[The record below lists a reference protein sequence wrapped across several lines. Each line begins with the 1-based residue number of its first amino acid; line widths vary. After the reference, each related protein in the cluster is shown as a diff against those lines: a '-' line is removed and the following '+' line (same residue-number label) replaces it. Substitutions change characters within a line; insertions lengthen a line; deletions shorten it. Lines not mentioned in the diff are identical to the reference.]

1 MIDLKLNSS
10 ADLRK
15 EGKSFYWASFFLPK
29 KNRIAASRLYSIC
42 RYLDDVADNSKLDT
56 SSQIKNIFN
65 QIKENES
72 SEINIFFKKNNINL
86 GILKDL
92 IDGLIS
98 DQQNVRVTDEKE
110 LIDYSYKVAGTV
122 GLMMLPIIN
131 TKDAEARKHAIDL
144 GIAMQLTN
152 IARDVYEDAK
162 MNRLYLPK
170 EWLGQVSISDL
181 IDNKLDDQKKKLIE
195 LSIKNLIELSDK
207 FYANGFS
214 GMKFIPLRTRLA
226 IFFAAKIYKG
236 IGEKIKSGGYVYKLE
251 RVYLNKLEKLW
262 ITIISIPEF
271 LFLKN
276 IFKSYKPIRGSFKNE
291 NI

>member
-1 MIDLKLNSS
+1 MTSFKTNTYSIKS
-10 ADLRK
+10 

-181 IDNKLDDQKKKLIE
+181 IDIKLDDQKKKLIE

-251 RVYLNKLEKLW
+251 RIYLNKLEKLW

>member
-1 MIDLKLNSS
+1 MTSFKTNTYSIKS
-10 ADLRK
+10 

-170 EWLGQVSISDL
+170 EWLGQVSTSDL
-181 IDNKLDDQKKKLIE
+181 TDNKLDDQKKKLIE

-236 IGEKIKSGGYVYKLE
+236 IGDKIKSGGYVYKLE
-251 RVYLNKLEKLW
+251 RIYLNKLEKLW

>member
-1 MIDLKLNSS
+1 MTSFKTNTYSIKS
-10 ADLRK
+10 

-181 IDNKLDDQKKKLIE
+181 IDKKLDNQKRKLIK

-251 RVYLNKLEKLW
+251 RIYLNKLEKLW

>member
-1 MIDLKLNSS
+1 MTSFKTNTYSIKS
-10 ADLRK
+10 

-42 RYLDDVADNSKLDT
+42 RYLDDVADNTKLDT

-170 EWLGQVSISDL
+170 EWLGQVSTSDL
-181 IDNKLDDQKKKLIE
+181 IDNKLDEQKKKLIE

-251 RVYLNKLEKLW
+251 RIYLNKLEKLW

-276 IFKSYKPIRGSFKNE
+276 IFKSYKPIRGTFKNE

>member
-1 MIDLKLNSS
+1 MTSFKTNTYSIKS
-10 ADLRK
+10 

-181 IDNKLDDQKKKLIE
+181 ANNKLDDRKKKLIE

-251 RVYLNKLEKLW
+251 RIYLNKLEKLW

>member
-1 MIDLKLNSS
+1 MTSFKTNTYSIKS
-10 ADLRK
+10 

-170 EWLGQVSISDL
+170 EWLGQVSTSDL

-251 RVYLNKLEKLW
+251 RIYLNKLEKLW

-276 IFKSYKPIRGSFKNE
+276 IFKSYKSIRGSFKNE

>member
-1 MIDLKLNSS
+1 MTSFKTNTYSIKS
-10 ADLRK
+10 

-72 SEINIFFKKNNINL
+72 SEINIFFKKNNINI

-98 DQQNVRVTDEKE
+98 DQQNVRVADEKE

-170 EWLGQVSISDL
+170 EWLGQVSTSDL

-251 RVYLNKLEKLW
+251 RIYLNKLEKLW

>member
-1 MIDLKLNSS
+1 MTSFKTNTYSIKS
-10 ADLRK
+10 

-42 RYLDDVADNSKLDT
+42 RYLDDVADNTKLNT

-162 MNRLYLPK
+162 MDRLYLPK
-170 EWLGQVSISDL
+170 EWLGQVSVSDL
-181 IDNKLDDQKKKLIE
+181 IDNKLDDQKKRLIE

-236 IGEKIKSGGYVYKLE
+236 IGEKIKSDGYVYKLE
-251 RVYLNKLEKLW
+251 RIYLNKLEKLW

>member
-1 MIDLKLNSS
+1 MTSFKTNTYSIKS
-10 ADLRK
+10 

-236 IGEKIKSGGYVYKLE
+236 IGEKIKSGGYVYKIE
-251 RVYLNKLEKLW
+251 RIYLNKLEKLW

-276 IFKSYKPIRGSFKNE
+276 IFKSYKPIRGFFKNE

>member
-1 MIDLKLNSS
+1 MTSFKTNTYSIKS
-10 ADLRK
+10 

-170 EWLGQVSISDL
+170 EWLGQVSTSDL

-207 FYANGFS
+207 FYENGFS

>member
-1 MIDLKLNSS
+1 MTSFKTNTYSIKS
-10 ADLRK
+10 

-170 EWLGQVSISDL
+170 EWLGQVSTSDL

-276 IFKSYKPIRGSFKNE
+276 IFKSYKPIRDSFKNE

>member
-1 MIDLKLNSS
+1 MTSFKTNTYSIKS
-10 ADLRK
+10 

-170 EWLGQVSISDL
+170 EWLGQVSVSDL
-181 IDNKLDDQKKKLIE
+181 IDIKLDNQKKRLIE

-251 RVYLNKLEKLW
+251 RIYLNKLEKLW

>member
-1 MIDLKLNSS
+1 MTSFKTNTYSIKS
-10 ADLRK
+10 

-56 SSQIKNIFN
+56 SSEIKNIFN

-162 MNRLYLPK
+162 MNRVYLPK
-170 EWLGQVSISDL
+170 EWLGQVSVSDL
-181 IDNKLDDQKKKLIE
+181 IDNKLDDQKKRLIE

-251 RVYLNKLEKLW
+251 RIYLNKLEKLW

>member
-1 MIDLKLNSS
+1 VTSFKTNTYSIKS
-10 ADLRK
+10 

-72 SEINIFFKKNNINL
+72 SEINIFFKKNNINI

-170 EWLGQVSISDL
+170 EWLGQVSVSDL
-181 IDNKLDDQKKKLIE
+181 IDNKLDDQKKRLIE

-207 FYANGFS
+207 FYANGCS

-251 RVYLNKLEKLW
+251 RIYLNKLEKLW

>member
-1 MIDLKLNSS
+1 MTSFKTNTYSIKS
-10 ADLRK
+10 

-170 EWLGQVSISDL
+170 EWLGQVSVSDL
-181 IDNKLDDQKKKLIE
+181 INNKLDDQKKRLIV

-251 RVYLNKLEKLW
+251 RIYLNKLEKLW

>member
-1 MIDLKLNSS
+1 MTSFKTNTYSIKS
-10 ADLRK
+10 

-42 RYLDDVADNSKLDT
+42 RYLDDVADSSKLDT

-170 EWLGQVSISDL
+170 EWLGQVSVSDL
-181 IDNKLDDQKKKLIE
+181 IDNKLDDQKKRLIE

-251 RVYLNKLEKLW
+251 RIYLNKLEKLW

>member
-1 MIDLKLNSS
+1 MTSFKTNTYSIKS
-10 ADLRK
+10 

-72 SEINIFFKKNNINL
+72 SERNIFFKKKNINL

-170 EWLGQVSISDL
+170 EWLGQVSVSDL
-181 IDNKLDDQKKKLIE
+181 IDNKLDDQKKRLIE

>member
-1 MIDLKLNSS
+1 MTSFKTNTYSIKS
-10 ADLRK
+10 
-15 EGKSFYWASFFLPK
+15 EGKSFYWESFFLPK

-251 RVYLNKLEKLW
+251 RIYLNKLEKLW

-276 IFKSYKPIRGSFKNE
+276 IFKSYKPIRDSFINE

>member
-1 MIDLKLNSS
+1 MTSFKTNTYSIKS
-10 ADLRK
+10 

-170 EWLGQVSISDL
+170 EWLGQVSVSDL
-181 IDNKLDDQKKKLIE
+181 IDNKLDHQKKRLIE

-251 RVYLNKLEKLW
+251 RIYLNKLEKLW

-276 IFKSYKPIRGSFKNE
+276 IFKSYKPIRGFFKNE

>member
-1 MIDLKLNSS
+1 MTSFKTNTYSIKS
-10 ADLRK
+10 

-195 LSIKNLIELSDK
+195 LSIKNLIELSNK

-251 RVYLNKLEKLW
+251 RIYLNKLEKLW

>member
-1 MIDLKLNSS
+1 MTSFKTNTYSIKS
-10 ADLRK
+10 

-170 EWLGQVSISDL
+170 EWLGQVSVSDL
-181 IDNKLDDQKKKLIE
+181 IDNKLDHQKKRLIE

-236 IGEKIKSGGYVYKLE
+236 IGEKIKRGGYVYKLE
-251 RVYLNKLEKLW
+251 RIYLNKLEKLW

>member
-1 MIDLKLNSS
+1 MTSFKTNTYSIKS
-10 ADLRK
+10 

-162 MNRLYLPK
+162 MNRLYLPN
-170 EWLGQVSISDL
+170 EWLGQVSTSDL

-251 RVYLNKLEKLW
+251 RIYLNKLEKLW

>member
-1 MIDLKLNSS
+1 MTSFKTNTYSIKS
-10 ADLRK
+10 

-251 RVYLNKLEKLW
+251 RIYLNKLEKLW

-276 IFKSYKPIRGSFKNE
+276 IFKSYKPIRGYYKNE

>member
-1 MIDLKLNSS
+1 MTSFKTNTYSIKS
-10 ADLRK
+10 

-42 RYLDDVADNSKLDT
+42 RYLDDVADNTKLDT

-131 TKDAEARKHAIDL
+131 TIDAEARKHAIDL

-170 EWLGQVSISDL
+170 EWLGQVSVSDL
-181 IDNKLDDQKKKLIE
+181 IDNKLDDQKKRLIE

-236 IGEKIKSGGYVYKLE
+236 IGEKIKNGGYVYKLE
-251 RVYLNKLEKLW
+251 RIYLNKLEKLW
-262 ITIISIPEF
+262 ITLISIPEF

>member
-1 MIDLKLNSS
+1 MTSFKTNTYSIKS
-10 ADLRK
+10 

-72 SEINIFFKKNNINL
+72 SEINIFFKKNNINI

-251 RVYLNKLEKLW
+251 RIYLNKLEKLW

>member
-1 MIDLKLNSS
+1 MTSFKTNTYSIKS
-10 ADLRK
+10 

-170 EWLGQVSISDL
+170 EWLGQVSVSDL
-181 IDNKLDDQKKKLIE
+181 IDNKLNDQKKRLIE

-214 GMKFIPLRTRLA
+214 GMKYIPLRTRLA

-236 IGEKIKSGGYVYKLE
+236 IGEKIKSVGYVYNLE
-251 RVYLNKLEKLW
+251 RIYLNKLEKIW
-262 ITIISIPEF
+262 ITMISIPEF

>member
-1 MIDLKLNSS
+1 MTSFKTNTYSIKS
-10 ADLRK
+10 

-181 IDNKLDDQKKKLIE
+181 TDNKLDDQKKKLIE

-251 RVYLNKLEKLW
+251 RIYLNKLEKLW

-276 IFKSYKPIRGSFKNE
+276 IFKSYKPIRGFFKNE

>member
-1 MIDLKLNSS
+1 VTSFKTNTYSIKS
-10 ADLRK
+10 

-56 SSQIKNIFN
+56 SSEIKNIFN

-170 EWLGQVSISDL
+170 EWLGHVSVSDL
-181 IDNKLDDQKKKLIE
+181 VDNKLDDQKKKLIE

-251 RVYLNKLEKLW
+251 RIYLNKLEKLW

-276 IFKSYKPIRGSFKNE
+276 IFKSYKPIRDSFKNE

>member
-1 MIDLKLNSS
+1 MTSFKTNTYSIKS
-10 ADLRK
+10 

-98 DQQNVRVTDEKE
+98 DQQNVRVADEKE

-152 IARDVYEDAK
+152 IARDIYEDAK
-162 MNRLYLPK
+162 MNRLYLPQ

-276 IFKSYKPIRGSFKNE
+276 IFKSYKPIRGSFRNE

>member
-1 MIDLKLNSS
+1 MTSFKTNTYSIKS
-10 ADLRK
+10 

-72 SEINIFFKKNNINL
+72 SEINVFFKKNNINL

-170 EWLGQVSISDL
+170 EWLGQVSVSDL
-181 IDNKLDDQKKKLIE
+181 IDNKLDDQKKRLIE

-236 IGEKIKSGGYVYKLE
+236 IGEKIKSGGYVYNLE
-251 RVYLNKLEKLW
+251 RIYLNKLEKLW

>member
-1 MIDLKLNSS
+1 MTSFKTNTYSIKS
-10 ADLRK
+10 

-170 EWLGQVSISDL
+170 EWLGQVSVSDL
-181 IDNKLDDQKKKLIE
+181 IDNKLDDRKKRLIE

-251 RVYLNKLEKLW
+251 RIYLNKLEKLW

-276 IFKSYKPIRGSFKNE
+276 IFKSYKSIRGSFKNE

>member
-1 MIDLKLNSS
+1 MTSFKTNTYSIKS
-10 ADLRK
+10 

-170 EWLGQVSISDL
+170 EWLGQVSVSDL
-181 IDNKLDDQKKKLIE
+181 IDNKLDDQKKRLIE

-214 GMKFIPLRTRLA
+214 GMKFIPIRTRLA
-226 IFFAAKIYKG
+226 IFFASKIYKG

-276 IFKSYKPIRGSFKNE
+276 IFKSYKPIRDSFKNE

>member
-1 MIDLKLNSS
+1 MTSFNTNTYSIKS
-10 ADLRK
+10 

-170 EWLGQVSISDL
+170 EWLGQVSVSDL
-181 IDNKLDDQKKKLIE
+181 IDNKLDDQKKRLIE

-251 RVYLNKLEKLW
+251 RIYLNKLEKLW

-276 IFKSYKPIRGSFKNE
+276 IFKSYKPIRSSFKNE

>member
-1 MIDLKLNSS
+1 MTSFKTNTYSIKS
-10 ADLRK
+10 

-72 SEINIFFKKNNINL
+72 SEINIFFKKNNINI

-170 EWLGQVSISDL
+170 EWLGQVSVSDL
-181 IDNKLDDQKKKLIE
+181 TDNKLDDQKKRLIE

-251 RVYLNKLEKLW
+251 RIYLNKLEKLW

>member
-1 MIDLKLNSS
+1 MTSFKTNTYSIKS
-10 ADLRK
+10 

-170 EWLGQVSISDL
+170 EWLGQVSVSDL
-181 IDNKLDDQKKKLIE
+181 VDNKLDYQKKRLIE
-195 LSIKNLIELSDK
+195 LYIKNLIELSDK

-251 RVYLNKLEKLW
+251 RIYLNKLEKLW

>member
-1 MIDLKLNSS
+1 MTSFKTNTYSIKS
-10 ADLRK
+10 

-170 EWLGQVSISDL
+170 EWLGKVSINDL

-251 RVYLNKLEKLW
+251 RIYLNKLEKLW